1 MKKVMKFDDLKK
13 EIKRKELK
21 DNLKAKLRDAAE
33 WVSDHKEEIAIA
45 TPIVLGLIAEGTKL
59 GKSVIRHNN
68 LVKEQ
73 QLKDLYCYDRSLGH
87 YWKLRKPLSNN
98 DWILINQRKANG
110 EALADILSSM
120 KVLD

>member
-1 MKKVMKFDDLKK
+1 MKEVMKFDDLKK

-33 WVSDHKEEIAIA
+33 WVSNHKEEIAIA
-45 TPIVLGLIAEGTKL
+45 TPIVLGLIAEGSKL